1 MEYLSSNPSSISF
14 VFRLKY
20 KINDVL
26 TLLLLSDLHL
36 DNPKTDRKLLKCLL
50 DEAKERKA
58 IVLINGDLFCVMQSK
73 DDDRHSKQSVMK
85 EHNETS
91 YFNDVVNDV
100 YNFLLPYK
108 DIIAYSGNGNHET
121 KIKKVKEVD
130 LMLWLCDLLQKSGSK
145 IIKGDYRGFLNFV
158 FEHSSGGAVKQYCIY
173 HHHSFG
179 GGGKT
184 TKGINQFQSM
194 MLDVQDVDA
203 IWMSHTHE
211 FSHHINVVEY
221 LNQKWETISREID
234 CIRTPTFKEEFLG
247 IGSGWHVERGGGGK
261 PLGGC
266 WVELQIKSDGI
277 KRKIYRA
284 I

>member
-1 MEYLSSNPSSISF
+1 MQYLSSNPSNISF
-14 VFRLKY
+14 VFRFKY
-20 KINDVL
+20 KVND
-26 TLLLLSDLHL
+26 TFNLLLLSDLHL
-36 DNPKTDRKLLKCLL
+36 DNPKTDRKILKRLL
-50 DEAKERKA
+50 DEAKEKQA

-73 DDDRHSKQSVMK
+73 DDERHSKQSVMA

-130 LMLWLCDLLQKSGSK
+130 LMLWLTDLLQKSGSK
-145 IIKGDYRGFLNFV
+145 IIKGDYRGYLNFV
-158 FEHSSGGAVKQYCIY
+158 FEHESGGNVKKYCIY
-173 HHHSFG
+173 HFHGAG
-179 GGGKT
+179 GGGKS
-184 TKGINQFQSM
+184 TKGVNQFQSL
-194 MLDVQDVDA
+194 MLDIQDVDA
-203 IWMSHTHE
+203 IWMGHVHE
-211 FSHHINVVEY
+211 FSHHINVIEC
-221 LNQKWETISREID
+221 LNQKFETISKEVD

-247 IGSGWHVERGGGGK
+247 LGSGWHVERAGGGK
-261 PLGGC
+261 PIGGA
-266 WVELQIKSDGI
+266 WVELELKSNEI